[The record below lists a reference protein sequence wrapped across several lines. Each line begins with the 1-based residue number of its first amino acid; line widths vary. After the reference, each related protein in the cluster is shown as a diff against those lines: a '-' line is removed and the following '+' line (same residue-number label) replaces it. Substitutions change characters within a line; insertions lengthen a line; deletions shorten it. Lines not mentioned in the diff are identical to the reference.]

1 MDGGLCLSW
10 HSRSYPRPM
19 VMSQAQK
26 ALNKYSL
33 NKKKNL
39 TTTKKPSGAE
49 NQDLATVKASGTLE
63 PEVLVPSQLWSPFF
77 LVPLSHA
84 DSLTSRP
91 PTPSACPFKLQR
103 ALPPFPKHAT
113 LFMHRSPLAH
123 ASSQAKPLCTS
134 SMFPALR
141 PSPPP
146 PALSGPGSLTLSSGA
161 LRPMAKSPTECVSH
175 ACGQLGPSPEGAQ
188 PSFANEL

>member
-84 DSLTSRP
+84 DSLTS
-91 PTPSACPFKLQR
+91 
-103 ALPPFPKHAT
+103 ALPPPQHAPSSFGEPSHPFPNMPHSSCTEA
-113 LFMHRSPLAH
+113 LLHMHHLRQNPSAH
-123 ASSQAKPLCTS
+123 PPCFLPSG
-134 SMFPALR
+134 PALH
-141 PSPPP
+141 PQPF
-146 PALSGPGSLTLSSGA
+146 L
-161 LRPMAKSPTECVSH
+161 
-175 ACGQLGPSPEGAQ
+175 AQ
-188 PSFANEL
+188 AV

>member
-91 PTPSACPFKLQR
+91 PTLSQTCHTLHAPKPSCTCIISGKTPLHILHVSCP
-103 ALPPFPKHAT
+103 P
-113 LFMHRSPLAH
+113 
-123 ASSQAKPLCTS
+123 
-134 SMFPALR
+134 
-141 PSPPP
+141 
-146 PALSGPGSLTLSSGA
+146 
-161 LRPMAKSPTECVSH
+161 
-175 ACGQLGPSPEGAQ
+175 AQ
-188 PSFANEL
+188 PSTPSPFWPRQSDPLLWSTQAHGQVSD